1 MGAPSGYFVLRDRV
15 ALAGRNITDPHQGTD
30 QSGSPDIQFQFTRAG
45 AGSFQRVTA
54 QIAHRGQMV
63 SAFHQSLNQH
73 FAVAYGG
80 RLITVPQIDFRTY
93 PDGVQGN
100 GGADIT
106 GGFAVSSAQALAAA
120 LRLGPLPV
128 RLALR

>member
-1 MGAPSGYFVLRDRV
+1 MLRDRV
-15 ALAGRNITDPHQGTD
+15 ALAGRNITNPQQGTD
-30 QSGSPDIQFQFTRAG
+30 QSGKADVQFQFTRAG
-45 AGSFQRVTA
+45 ASGFQHVTA
-54 QIAHRGQMV
+54 QIAHRGQMI

-93 PDGVQGN
+93 PDGVPGN

-106 GGFAVSSAQALAAA
+106 GGFTVSSAQALATA
-120 LRLGPLPV
+120 LRRGPLPV
-128 RLALR
+128 RLAVR